1 MTSPDSNSNRA
12 AFFAGADS
20 LRWDGH
26 MSDGVAATSG
36 FTPGA
41 ELCANA
47 EALWLKGARGDF
59 FFHREGM
66 MRIRRGGM
74 YPWFFTGVRLQHRVG
89 TYPEDIGF
97 KPLAGNTRALLAQ
110 LQALGWP
117 VK

>member
-1 MTSPDSNSNRA
+1 MTSPDSNPNRA

-36 FTPGA
+36 YKPGA
-41 ELCANA
+41 VLCANA

-59 FFHREGM
+59 FFRREEM
-66 MRIRRGGM
+66 ERIQRGRM